1 MSIKAKYWVGI
12 AVGLVALFAIYQA
25 YPYILF
31 KVSEWQREFNFA
43 LSGALNRLNENQ
55 QQAGLTLMAVSFIY
69 GVFHAVGPGHGKFI
83 LTSYL
88 SFEQTKLPQAVKIT
102 LLSALVQ
109 GLVAIGLVTVI
120 VVIFTLS
127 RSYFNL
133 TLKWVERGSFAV
145 MVLFGIYFCYQ
156 AYKAFFSQAKP
167 KGFTIK
173 NLQKNSGK
181 SPLVMTPVHQHDEHC
196 GCGHKHLPSSSE
208 IATATDWKSTLM
220 LIFSIGLRPCSGAI
234 LVLFLAYTLDLYL
247 WGVASALLM
256 AVGTGLTLSLFA
268 WIVLFAREKAVTVG
282 RWYLSVSTNKSLSHL
297 AKLLVGVVLMIFGI
311 TLFHSSLLDTSQTL
325 LFKR

>member
-12 AVGLVALFAIYQA
+12 AVGLMALFAIYQA

-55 QQAGLTLMAVSFIY
+55 QQAGLSLMAVSFIY

-127 RSYFNL
+127 RSYFNV

-145 MVLFGIYFCYQ
+145 MVLFGVYFCYQ
-156 AYKAFFSQAKP
+156 ACKAFFFQTKP
-167 KGFTIK
+167 KSFTIK
-173 NLQKNSGK
+173 KLQKNSEK
-181 SPLVMTPVHQHDEHC
+181 SPLVMTPVHQHDEYC
-196 GCGHKHLPSSSE
+196 GCGHKHLPTSSE
-208 IATATDWKSTLM
+208 MATAMDWKSTLM
-220 LIFSIGLRPCSGAI
+220 LILSIGLRPCSGAI

-256 AVGTGLTLSLFA
+256 ATGTGLTLTLFA
-268 WIVLFAREKAVTVG
+268 CLVLFARRKAVHIS
-282 RWYLSVSTNKSLSHL
+282 RWYLSFSAHKRLVLFG
-297 AKLLVGVVLMIFGI
+297 KLLIGLLLIGFGF
-311 TLFHSSLLDTSQTL
+311 TLFHSSLLDTSQNL

>member
-1 MSIKAKYWVGI
+1 MSIKAKYWVWI

-25 YPYILF
+25 YPYLLF
-31 KVSEWQREFNFA
+31 KVSEWQREFNVA

-127 RSYFNL
+127 RSYFNV

-145 MVLFGIYFCYQ
+145 MVLFGIYLCYQ

-173 NLQKNSGK
+173 KLQKNSEK
-181 SPLVMTPVHQHDEHC
+181 SPLVMQVHQHDEHC

-208 IATATDWKSTLM
+208 MANVTDWKSTLM

-256 AVGTGLTLSLFA
+256 AVGTGVTLSLFA
-268 WIVLFAREKAVTVG
+268 WIVLFAREKAVRMG
-282 RWYLSVSTNKSLSHL
+282 SWYFSISAHKKMSSLG
-297 AKLLVGVVLMIFGI
+297 KLVIGMVLMIFGI
-311 TLFHSSLLDTSQTL
+311 TLFHSSLLDTSQNL

>member
-1 MSIKAKYWVGI
+1 MSIKAKYWAGI

-25 YPYILF
+25 YPYLLF
-31 KVSEWQREFNFA
+31 KVSEWQREFNVA

-109 GLVAIGLVTVI
+109 GLVAIGLVTII

-127 RSYFNL
+127 RSYFNV

-173 NLQKNSGK
+173 NLQKNSEK
-181 SPLVMTPVHQHDEHC
+181 SPLVMQVHQHDEHC

-208 IATATDWKSTLM
+208 MARATDWKSTLM

-256 AVGTGLTLSLFA
+256 AVGTGVTLSLFA
-268 WIVLFAREKAVTVG
+268 WIVLFAREKAVKIG
-282 RWYLSVSTNKSLSHL
+282 SWYLSISTHKKMFFLG
-297 AKLLVGVVLMIFGI
+297 KLVVGMVLMIFGI
-311 TLFHSSLLDTSQTL
+311 TLFHSSLLDTSQNL

>member
-25 YPYILF
+25 YPYLLF
-31 KVSEWQREFNFA
+31 QVSEWQREFNFA

-109 GLVAIGLVTVI
+109 GLVAIGLVTII

-127 RSYFNL
+127 RSYFNVA
-133 TLKWVERGSFAV
+133 LKWVERGSFAV
-145 MVLFGIYFCYQ
+145 MVLFGVYFCYQ
-156 AYKAFFSQAKP
+156 ACKAFFFQTKP
-167 KGFTIK
+167 KSFTIK
-173 NLQKNSGK
+173 KLQKNSEK

-256 AVGTGLTLSLFA
+256 AVGTGVTLSLFA
-268 WIVLFAREKAVTVG
+268 WIVLFAREKAVKMG
-282 RWYLSVSTNKSLSHL
+282 CWYLSISTNKQISYFG
-297 AKLLVGVVLMIFGI
+297 KLLVGVVLIIFGI
-311 TLFHSSLLDTSQTL
+311 TLFHSSLLDTSQNL

>member
-1 MSIKAKYWVGI
+1 MSIKAKYWAGI

-25 YPYILF
+25 YPYLLF
-31 KVSEWQREFNFA
+31 KVSEWQREFNVA

-109 GLVAIGLVTVI
+109 GLVAIGLVTII

-133 TLKWVERGSFAV
+133 ALKWVERGSFVV
-145 MVLFGIYFCYQ
+145 MMLFGLYWCYQ
-156 AYKAFFSQAKP
+156 ALKSVRAKP
-167 KGFTIK
+167 KGFQIRH
-173 NLQKNSGK
+173 LQKIAPK
-181 SPLVMTPVHQHDEHC
+181 SPLITAHHQHSADC
-196 GCGHKHLPSSSE
+196 SCGHKHLPSSSE

-234 LVLFLAYTLDLYL
+234 LVLFLSYTLDLYL

-256 AVGTGLTLSLFA
+256 ATGTGLTLTLFA
-268 WIVLFAREKAVTVG
+268 CLVLFARRKAVHISG
-282 RWYLSVSTNKSLSHL
+282 WYLSFSAHKRSVLFG
-297 AKLLVGVVLMIFGI
+297 KLLIGLLLIGFGF
-311 TLFHSSLLDTSQTL
+311 TLFHSSLLDTSQNL